1 MKTVLKTG
9 RNVNVNRGRI
19 KASMD
24 TCHKVQLNR
33 SQEGIPV
40 PTGNFRLLET
50 TDFRLLETGD
60 FRLLE

>member
-19 KASMD
+19 KSRMD

-33 SQEGIPV
+33 SQEG
-40 PTGNFRLLET
+40 T
-50 TDFRLLETGD
+50 ETGD
-60 FRLLE
+60 FRLLEDGFNRLTEPGDFRILE